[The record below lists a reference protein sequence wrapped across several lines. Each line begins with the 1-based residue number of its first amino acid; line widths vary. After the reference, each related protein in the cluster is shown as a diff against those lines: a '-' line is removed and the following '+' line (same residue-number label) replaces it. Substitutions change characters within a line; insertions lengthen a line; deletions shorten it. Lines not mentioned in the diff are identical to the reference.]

1 MPQYLPFA
9 DKAWPRAA
17 WLLLLLCVPLVS
29 VAQSP
34 GDAYNYARTVSIER
48 DPVTGFVVAEVL
60 QPDHPQLCLR
70 TEYSYDAYGN
80 RRVVLRRHCAGTT
93 GLAQIT
99 PREEK
104 AEFTAEGETPAGLAP
119 TVITNAEGHV
129 ERREVDTRYGGLKR
143 IQDAN
148 GLVTRVGYDDF
159 GRKVVEAKPDGN
171 YTSWNYGVCPAVGGV
186 VMCDNVAGA
195 VVAYYAEM
203 RPEDASRNVNG
214 PITRVYFDTEG
225 REVRSQTIA
234 FHMGSS
240 RRSLVVREYDSLGRQ
255 KKLVGPYF
263 EFDQPAEQINWEHDT
278 LGRAIVE
285 TRTNPNAAGGVSR
298 SITEYR
304 GRVVKETNALERTRT
319 NEHDEFGHVV
329 RVTDAQGNQSSYQH
343 DAFGNLAVMR
353 DPMGN
358 VTQIGYDLL
367 GRKVSLDDPDMG
379 RWSYRY
385 DVLGQLKEQ
394 TNARGQ
400 TTGLTYDRLGR
411 MTRRYESDLDS
422 RWYFDRT
429 ASAALCGASVGRLCE
444 ATTST
449 GYRRLNAFDS
459 LSRPVKSSATLASG
473 ANGTYVSK
481 LTYDANG
488 RIDQQVWPTGLGIRH
503 VYNTDGVL
511 LEMRNAATSA
521 LYWQRIENNARG
533 QIVRSETGN
542 GLTQRTTWQPETGLA
557 TVMQV
562 GTSSASGGVANQG
575 YAYNALHNLTSRSD
589 AIASVSESFQY
600 DRLNRLTV
608 QELTAPAGNRSVAY
622 HYDALGNIKYHSEI
636 GLYDYTPEAGEAVA
650 RPHAVRR
657 ITGFAGKLT
666 NPQYKYDANGNLS
679 SVAGANGVT
688 RTNVWTSFDM
698 PQSMSLSSRGV
709 SSTFLYGPEH
719 QRIRQ
724 VVTRDGQSRAT
735 YYLHPDNAGG
745 LFFEREE
752 QGTGGVATN
761 RHFLSV
767 AGGAFL
773 QLETPGALQADPV
786 ATNLT
791 GVQLRYLHK
800 DHLGSVVAITEST
813 GAVLERLAYEPFG
826 KRRQADGAQ
835 DAAGNVEAVR
845 TKRGFTGHEHLDEL
859 DYVHM
864 NGRVYD
870 PDVGRFVSA
879 DPTVPHPLDLQ
890 GLNRYAYTRNNP
902 LNSVDPSGFE
912 DSGSNDGGADEGGTN
927 AGDGATGVA
936 SDGKT
941 AQAPGTL
948 AAGTA
953 KGASET
959 VTVDGKS
966 FTITHHGMT
975 HAPDC
980 SGACVFTT
988 ATSRPKADGGQAA
1001 VAAATL
1007 AIPVESA
1014 FARAAFPRL
1023 MGLGLTGLGIFTLNP
1038 VLTYAGL
1045 ATLVLSV
1052 SGDTQQTD
1060 QGEQAD
1066 SSALNVAGA
1075 NSEDKPSLLDPK
1087 GEQHILDGDK
1097 TGGGHRPG
1105 TGKPGKSEFPSG
1117 WSDDRIKGEISD
1129 VATDP
1134 ASSRSPG
1141 RNGREVVRGTRGGV
1155 DIEVIVEPNGRI
1167 VTGYPTNVP
1176 RNPR

>member
-1 MPQYLPFA
+1 MLQYLRSA
-9 DKAWPRAA
+9 GRAWPRAT
-17 WLLLLLCVPLVS
+17 WPLLLLCTPLLA
-29 VAQSP
+29 VAQTP
-34 GDAYNYARTVSIER
+34 ADAYNYARTVSIER
-48 DPVTGFVVAEVL
+48 DPVTGFVMAEVL

-80 RRVVLRRHCAGTT
+80 RRVVLQRHCASTT
-93 GLAQIT
+93 GVAQIT
-99 PREEK
+99 PREVK

-119 TVITNAEGHV
+119 TVVTNAEGHV

-143 IQDAN
+143 LQDAN
-148 GLVTRVGYDDF
+148 GLVTRVSYDDF
-159 GRKVVEAKPDGN
+159 GRKVLETKPDGN
-171 YTSWNYGVCPAVGGV
+171 YTNWSYGICPAVGGAA
-186 VMCDNVAGA
+186 MCDQVPGA
-195 VVAYYAEM
+195 VVAYYAEL

-214 PITRVYFDTEG
+214 PVTRVYFDTEG

-263 EFDQPAEQINWEHDT
+263 EFDPPAEQINWEHDV
-278 LGRAIVE
+278 LGRTTAEIRV
-285 TRTNPNAAGGVSR
+285 NPNAAGGVSR
-298 SITEYR
+298 STTEYR

-319 NEHDEFGHVV
+319 KEHDEFGRVI

-358 VTQIGYDLL
+358 LTQIGYDLL

-379 RWSYRY
+379 KWSYRH

-400 TTGLTYDRLGR
+400 LTELTYDRLGR

-429 ASAALCGASVGRLCE
+429 AAAASCGASVGRLCE

-449 GYRRLNAFDS
+449 GYRRLNTFDS
-459 LSRPVKSSATLASG
+459 LSRPVKTSTTLASG
-473 ANGTYVSK
+473 ANSTYVSK
-481 LTYDANG
+481 LTYDSNG
-488 RIDQQVWPTGLGIRH
+488 RVDQQVWPTGLGVRH
-503 VYNTDGVL
+503 IYNTDGVL

-521 LYWQRIENNARG
+521 LYWQRVENNARG
-533 QIVRSETGN
+533 QIVRSVTGN

-557 TVMQV
+557 TAMQV
-562 GTSSASGGVANQG
+562 GTSSASGSVVNLG
-575 YAYNALHNLTSRSD
+575 YAYNALHNLTTRSD
-589 AIASVSESFQY
+589 VIASVNETFQY
-600 DRLNRLTV
+600 DRLNRLTL
-608 QELTAPAGNRSVAY
+608 QELTAAAGNRSVAY

-636 GLYDYTPEAGEAVA
+636 GLYDYTPEAGETVA

-666 NPQYKYDANGNLS
+666 NPQYKYDPNGNLV
-679 SVAGANGVT
+679 SVTGANGVT
-688 RTNVWTSFDM
+688 RTNAWTSFDM
-698 PQSMSLSSRGV
+698 PQSLSLSSRGV

-724 VVTRDGQSRAT
+724 VTTRDGQSRT
-735 YYLHPDNAGG
+735 THYLHPDNAGG

-800 DHLGSVVAITEST
+800 DHLGSVVAITEGT
-813 GAVLERLAYEPFG
+813 GAVMERLAYEPFG
-826 KRRQADGAQ
+826 KRRQADGQQ
-835 DAAGNVEAVR
+835 DATGNVDAVR

-870 PDVGRFVSA
+870 PDIGRFASA
-879 DPTVPHPLDLQ
+879 DPTVPHAHDLQ
-890 GLNRYAYTRNNP
+890 GLNRYAYVRNNP

-912 DSGSNDGGADEGGTN
+912 DSGSNDGGSGGGGSN
-927 AGDGATGVA
+927 QGDGANGVA

-941 AQAPGTL
+941 AGASGSL
-948 AAGTA
+948 ATGTA
-953 KGASET
+953 KGASQT
-959 VTVDGKS
+959 VTEGGVT
-966 FTITHHGMT
+966 FTITYDYPT
-975 HAPDC
+975 T
-980 SGACVFTT
+980 SRVNIT
-988 ATSRPKADGGQAA
+988 ATRGLAPSGVATTGVISAGGS
-1001 VAAATL
+1001 AAAAAPRPTIPPIDWKDL
-1007 AIPVESA
+1007 KNGLIGFGRNAIGATVTIATVGIWGPVWASIGNPNNGSA
-1014 FARAAFPRL
+1014 
-1023 MGLGLTGLGIFTLNP
+1023 
-1038 VLTYAGL
+1038 
-1045 ATLVLSV
+1045 
-1052 SGDTQQTD
+1052 
-1060 QGEQAD
+1060 EAD
-1066 SSALNVAGA
+1066 SDALNVAPGTDTKGTPDDPDGDGK
-1075 NSEDKPSLLDPK
+1075 DKGVPGDNKQFGKKFGEHRDPNRPGYRTPQEYRELADKLYNDPKADRVTFGKDAARYAGETHITDSSGNLLRLDPQ
-1087 GEQHILDGDK
+1087 GNFRSLY
-1097 TGGGHRPG
+1097 P
-1105 TGKPGKSEFPSG
+1105 
-1117 WSDDRIKGEISD
+1117 IK
-1129 VATDP
+1129 
-1134 ASSRSPG
+1134 
-1141 RNGREVVRGTRGGV
+1141 
-1155 DIEVIVEPNGRI
+1155 
-1167 VTGYPTNVP
+1167 
-1176 RNPR
+1176 